1 MGLLDIASGAST
13 SRGYE
18 YYKDGCV
25 KTWSALSES
34 VYEGTVRGSGSN
46 NYKVAIDVSH
56 PRKSHCSCH
65 HAAGR
70 RIICKHQIALYFSAF
85 PNEADKYCERIA
97 KAEEEEER
105 YWDELDEKIDAYICS
120 LSKEELRQILSDLL
134 DALANA
140 ESWIF
145 DSFVKE
151 HIDVDEDEDEDDFE
165 YYEDDT

>member
-18 YYKDGCV
+18 YYKDGYV
-25 KTWSALSES
+25 KTWSALSEF

-46 NYKVAIDVSH
+46 NYKVAIDISH
-56 PRKSHCSCH
+56 PRKSYCSCP

-70 RIICKHQIALYFSAF
+70 RIICKHQIALYFSVF
-85 PNEADKYCERIA
+85 PDEADKYCERIA
-97 KAEEEEER
+97 KAEEEEEH
-105 YWDELDEKIDAYICS
+105 YWDELGEKIDAYICS
-120 LSKEELRQILSDLL
+120 LSKEELQQILSGLL
-134 DALANA
+134 GTLADA

-145 DSFVKE
+145 DSFVTE
-151 HIDVDEDEDEDDFE
+151 HIDVDEDEDDFE